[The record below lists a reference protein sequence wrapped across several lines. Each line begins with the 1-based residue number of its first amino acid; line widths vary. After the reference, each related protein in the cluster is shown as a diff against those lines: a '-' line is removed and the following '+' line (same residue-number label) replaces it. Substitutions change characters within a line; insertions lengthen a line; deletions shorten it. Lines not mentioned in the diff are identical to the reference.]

1 MFNIQEYATD
11 SLFIYIMVIGCI
23 VALIYFFMKKKRV
36 K

>member
-11 SLFIYIMVIGCI
+11 TLFVYIMIIGSI
-23 VALIYFFMKKKRV
+23 VALIYLFMKKKRA

>member
-11 SLFIYIMVIGCI
+11 TLFIYIMVIGSI
-23 VALIYFFMKKKRV
+23 VALIYLFMRKRRA

>member
-11 SLFIYIMVIGCI
+11 TLFIYIMVIGSI
-23 VALIYFFMKKKRV
+23 VALIYLFMRKRRV

>member
-11 SLFIYIMVIGCI
+11 SLFIYIMIIGSI
-23 VALIYFFMKKKRV
+23 VALLYLFMRKRRA